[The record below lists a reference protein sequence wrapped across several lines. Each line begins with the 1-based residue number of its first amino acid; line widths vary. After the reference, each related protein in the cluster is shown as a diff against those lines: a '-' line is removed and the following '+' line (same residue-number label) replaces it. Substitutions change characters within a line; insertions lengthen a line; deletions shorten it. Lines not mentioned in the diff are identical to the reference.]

1 MAAFQDLEKLRKQ
14 GEEIELTDEQLA
26 KFQGDCYPG
35 CKVRI
40 YWETGYGDK
49 YTDDGYVFVVDGMD
63 AEIAD
68 CFIHVPDPEN
78 LGGKDRADPEWVYMT
93 TLLANPY
100 VTKIVCK

>member
-49 YTDDGYVFVVDGMD
+49 YTDDGYV
-63 AEIAD
+63 
-68 CFIHVPDPEN
+68 
-78 LGGKDRADPEWVYMT
+78 L
-93 TLLANPY
+93 
-100 VTKIVCK
+100 